1 MVVMLE
7 SVEGLQHNMQVMSG
21 VLSKWKL
28 KVSWRKAKVMRVA
41 RKSEDCEVKIGEK
54 VIDQVDEM
62 KYLGVIISSDGRME
76 KEVEARIG
84 SATRVI
90 GGMNKT
96 VLKRKEL
103 SRSTKLKVVN
113 ATMITTLLYGC
124 ETWCLSKQLQSRVQ
138 ATQMNVLRWIEGVS
152 RLDSVRNVDIGE
164 KLYMSSECFRYG
176 KDQAEE
182 VEG

>member
-1 MVVMLE
+1 MESELFGVCRGVRQGCTLPPWLFNVFMDRVMREAQRQFPSEVRLSTGNVGVLLFADNMVVMVE

-21 VLSKWKL
+21 VLSKWEL
-28 KVSWRKAKVMRVA
+28 KVNWRKTKVMRVA
-41 RKSEDCEVKIGEK
+41 RKSEDCEVKIGEE

-90 GGMNKT
+90 GGMNET

-113 ATMITTLLYGC
+113 ATMIPTLLYGC
-124 ETWCLSKQLQSRVQ
+124 ET
-138 ATQMNVLRWIEGVS
+138 
-152 RLDSVRNVDIGE
+152 
-164 KLYMSSECFRYG
+164 
-176 KDQAEE
+176 
-182 VEG
+182 